1 MKIMHAAAV
10 ATIVAGLVAGASAQT
25 ATMPKDTMA
34 KGDSMA
40 MAKSPT
46 SYTGCVEA
54 GSTAGSYILTHFS
67 ADAMMRKE
75 SMAKDG
81 MKADAMKKDA
91 MAKDSMAKDTMKADA
106 MKDGMK
112 KDTMAKDAVM
122 KDSMMSEHLMLTGT
136 AVNLQPHVGHK
147 VTVAGKGADKMSFA
161 VSTVKMVASSCQ

>member
-10 ATIVAGLVAGASAQT
+10 ATMVAGLVAGASAQT

-67 ADAMMRKE
+67 ADAMMGKE

-91 MAKDSMAKDTMKADA
+91 MAKDSMAKDSM
-106 MKDGMK
+106 MKD
-112 KDTMAKDAVM
+112 A
-122 KDSMMSEHLMLTGT
+122 MMSEHLMLTGT

>member
-1 MKIMHAAAV
+1 MKIIHAV
-10 ATIVAGLVAGASAQT
+10 AVGTMVAGLVVGANAQS

-34 KGDSMA
+34 KGDSMG

-67 ADAMMRKE
+67 ADTMMGKD
-75 SMAKDG
+75 SMGKDA

-91 MAKDSMAKDTMKADA
+91 MAKDAMKADTMA
-106 MKDGMK
+106 KDGMK
-112 KDTMAKDAVM
+112 KETMKDAVM
-122 KDSMMSEHLMLTGT
+122 KDAMMSEHLMLTGT

-147 VTVAGKGADKMSFA
+147 VMVTGKGADKMSFA
-161 VSTVKMVASSCQ
+161 VSTVKMVASTCQ